1 MKPGI
6 YKLKEEFCSELG
18 IPQNQYDRRQKE
30 LFEWL

>member
-6 YKLKEEFCSELG
+6 YKLKEEFCSELE